1 MYPPGRG
8 LNKLFHSS
16 IFAGENTNE
25 NKIGLAAVPLYVT
38 HRAQGEVWTNW
49 VSRVPLARALT
60 MKCDFADA
68 FLHSY
73 LDGELSAFRT
83 VEFERHMLHCADC
96 GSELVAQ
103 DFLKS
108 RLQFAQLYE
117 PAPASLRRK
126 IVGQLQPAAPTTA
139 VAKPIFW
146 HRWQGLA
153 AASVLL
159 LVALLAW
166 RIRPEFRTDAYQ
178 AEFAAEIVDAHMHSL
193 QPGHITGIASNDES
207 AVKQWTEGKV
217 DFVLPVRDFANDGF
231 ALQGGR
237 LDIIE
242 GRPVAALVYARR
254 GNLINVFIW
263 PTPESD
269 TSPHP
274 GSRQG
279 YQWIAW
285 RKGQLN
291 FCAVSDAD
299 HADLEQ
305 LRRLIAG

>member
-1 MYPPGRG
+1 
-8 LNKLFHSS
+8 
-16 IFAGENTNE
+16 
-25 NKIGLAAVPLYVT
+25 
-38 HRAQGEVWTNW
+38 
-49 VSRVPLARALT
+49 

-73 LDGELSAFRT
+73 LDGELRAFRT

-103 DFLKS
+103 DFLRG
-108 RLQFAQLYE
+108 RLQVAQLYE
-117 PAPASLRRK
+117 AAPASLRRK
-126 IVGQLQPAAPTTA
+126 IREQLNHIAPTTA
-139 VAKPIFW
+139 VAEPALRHWW
-146 HRWQGLA
+146 HWLA
-153 AASVLL
+153 AAAALL
-159 LVALLAW
+159 LVALVAW
-166 RIRPEFRTDAYQ
+166 KISPELRTDDYQ

-193 QPGHITGIASNDES
+193 QPGHITGIASNDER
-207 AVKQWTEGKV
+207 AVKQWFEGKV
-217 DFVLPVRDFANDGF
+217 KFALPVRDFANDGF

-263 PTPESD
+263 STPEPD
-269 TSPHP
+269 ASPHT

-279 YQWIAW
+279 YQWIDW
-285 RKGQLN
+285 RKGHLD

-299 HADLEQ
+299 PADLEQ
-305 LRRLIAG
+305 LHQLIAG

>member
-1 MYPPGRG
+1 
-8 LNKLFHSS
+8 
-16 IFAGENTNE
+16 
-25 NKIGLAAVPLYVT
+25 
-38 HRAQGEVWTNW
+38 
-49 VSRVPLARALT
+49 

-73 LDGELSAFRT
+73 LDGELSASRT

-117 PAPASLRRK
+117 HAPASLRRK
-126 IVGQLQPAAPTTA
+126 IARQLPSVAPPIA
-139 VAKPIFW
+139 VAEPAFW
-146 HRWQGLA
+146 HRWKGLA
-153 AASVLL
+153 AASALL

-166 RIRPEFRTDAYQ
+166 SISPEFRTDNYQ
-178 AEFAAEIVDAHMHSL
+178 AEVAAEIVDAHMHSL
-193 QPGHITGIASNDES
+193 QPGHLTGIAASNER
-207 AVKQWTEGKV
+207 AVKQWVEGKV
-217 DFVLPVRDFANDGF
+217 NFVLPVRDYANDGF

-254 GNLINVFIW
+254 GNLINVFVW
-263 PTPESD
+263 STTEPD
-269 TSPHP
+269 ASPHA

-279 YQWIAW
+279 YQWIDW
-285 RKGQLN
+285 RKDRLD

-299 HADLEQ
+299 PTDLEQ
-305 LRRLIAG
+305 LRQLIIG

>member
-1 MYPPGRG
+1 
-8 LNKLFHSS
+8 
-16 IFAGENTNE
+16 
-25 NKIGLAAVPLYVT
+25 
-38 HRAQGEVWTNW
+38 
-49 VSRVPLARALT
+49 

-83 VEFERHMLHCADC
+83 VEFERHMLHCANC
-96 GSELVAQ
+96 GAELVAQ
-103 DFLKS
+103 DFLRV
-108 RLQFAQLYE
+108 RLQVAQLYE

-126 IVGQLQPAAPTTA
+126 IGAQLNRIGPTTA
-139 VAKPIFW
+139 VAKPAFW
-146 HRWQGLA
+146 HRWQGIA
-153 AASVLL
+153 AAALL

-166 RIRPEFRTDAYQ
+166 SICPALRTDDYQ

-193 QPGHITGIASNDES
+193 QPGHITGIASHDER
-207 AVKQWTEGKV
+207 AVKQWFEGKV
-217 DFVLPVRDFANDGF
+217 KFTLPVRDFANDGF

-263 PTPESD
+263 STPEPD
-269 TSPHP
+269 VSPHA

-279 YQWIAW
+279 YQWIDW
-285 RKGQLN
+285 RKGYLD
-291 FCAVSDAD
+291 FCAVSDAAP
-299 HADLEQ
+299 ADLEQ
-305 LRRLIAG
+305 LHQLIG

>member
-1 MYPPGRG
+1 
-8 LNKLFHSS
+8 
-16 IFAGENTNE
+16 
-25 NKIGLAAVPLYVT
+25 
-38 HRAQGEVWTNW
+38 
-49 VSRVPLARALT
+49 
-60 MKCDFADA
+60 MKCDFTDA

-117 PAPASLRRK
+117 HAPAFLRWK
-126 IVGQLQPAAPTTA
+126 IARQLQSVAPTIA
-139 VAKPIFW
+139 VAKPAFW
-146 HRWQGLA
+146 YRWQGLA
-153 AASVLL
+153 AAAALVL
-159 LVALLAW
+159 VVLLAW
-166 RIRPEFRTDAYQ
+166 RISPQFRTDDYQ

-193 QPGHITGIASNDES
+193 QPGHITGIASNDER
-207 AVKQWTEGKV
+207 AVKQWFEDKV
-217 DFVLPVRDFANDGF
+217 KFVLPVRDFASNDF

-263 PTPESD
+263 STTEPD
-269 TSPHP
+269 ASPHA

-279 YQWIAW
+279 YQWIDW
-285 RKGQLN
+285 RKGQLD

-299 HADLEQ
+299 PADLEQ
-305 LRRLIAG
+305 LHQLIIG

>member
-1 MYPPGRG
+1 
-8 LNKLFHSS
+8 
-16 IFAGENTNE
+16 
-25 NKIGLAAVPLYVT
+25 
-38 HRAQGEVWTNW
+38 
-49 VSRVPLARALT
+49 
-60 MKCDFADA
+60 MKCDFAEA

-103 DFLKS
+103 DFLRA
-108 RLQFAQLYE
+108 RLQVAQLYQA
-117 PAPASLRRK
+117 APASLRMK
-126 IVGQLQPAAPTTA
+126 IGYQLQHIAPTPA
-139 VAKPIFW
+139 VAVPTFW
-146 HRWQGLA
+146 HWRQWSA
-153 AASVLL
+153 AALGLL
-159 LVALLAW
+159 LVAIVAW
-166 RIRPEFRTDAYQ
+166 RISPSLRTGNYQ

-193 QPGHITGIASNDES
+193 QPGHITGIASNDER
-207 AVKQWTEGKV
+207 AVKQWFEGKV
-217 DFVLPVRDFANDGF
+217 KFALPIRDFTNDGF

-269 TSPHP
+269 ASPHA

-279 YQWIAW
+279 YQWIDW
-285 RKGQLN
+285 REGQLN

-299 HADLEQ
+299 PTDLEQ
-305 LRRLIAG
+305 LRQLIAGRSHSVPSDTINPAHTRCAWFSL